1 MVGKVNNVIG
11 LSQSPLGDE
20 FFKYWYIFLK
30 PLHHLSNREI
40 DVIASFTKH
49 RYKLSKV
56 IKDSTLLD
64 TVLMSEETKR
74 KVREDCNITLAHFQI
89 IMSKLKKNK
98 VIIDNKINPKLIPN
112 IKEDSKSFQLLV
124 LFPINE

>member
-11 LSQSPLGDE
+11 LSQTPLGDK
-20 FFKYWYIFLK
+20 FFKYWFIFLK
-30 PLHHLSNREI
+30 PLHHLTDREI

-49 RYKLSKV
+49 RYELSKV

-74 KVREDCNITLAHFQI
+74 KVREDCNITLAHFQV
-89 IMSKLKKNK
+89 IMGKLRKNK
-98 VIIDNKINPKLIPN
+98 VIVNNKINPKLIPN
-112 IKEDSKSFQLLV
+112 LSEDSKSLQLLV
-124 LFPINE
+124 LFPIK

>member
-20 FFKYWYIFLK
+20 FFKCWFIFLR
-30 PLHHLSNREI
+30 PLHHLTDREI

-49 RYKLSKV
+49 RYELSKV
-56 IKDSTLLD
+56 LTDSSLLD

-74 KVREDCNITLAHFQI
+74 KVREDCNITLAHFQV
-89 IMSKLKKNK
+89 IM
-98 VIIDNKINPKLIPN
+98 
-112 IKEDSKSFQLLV
+112 
-124 LFPINE
+124 

>member
-1 MVGKVNNVIG
+1 MIGKVNNVIG

-49 RYKLSKV
+49 RYELSKV
-56 IKDSTLLD
+56 IKDSALLD

-74 KVREDCNITLAHFQI
+74 KVREDCNITLAHFQV

-98 VIIDNKINPKLIPN
+98 VITDNKINPKLIPN
-112 IKEDSKSFQLLV
+112 IREDSKSFQLLV